1 MYVHTHTQ
9 NILKLVSYITCN
21 LNRKLLKY
29 TLQEIML
36 ILKHEDEY
44 YDTLDC
50 GVLYLLISD
59 GDYRK

>member
-1 MYVHTHTQ
+1 
-9 NILKLVSYITCN
+9 
-21 LNRKLLKY
+21 
-29 TLQEIML
+29 ML

>member
-1 MYVHTHTQ
+1 
-9 NILKLVSYITCN
+9 
-21 LNRKLLKY
+21 
-29 TLQEIML
+29 ML

-50 GVLYLLISD
+50 GALYLLISD